1 VTRANEAERLRLGVM
16 RLREKPH
23 RATGCAAA
31 TPY

>member
-1 VTRANEAERLRLGVM
+1 VRPRVM
-16 RLREKPH
+16 RPRVMRPREKPH